1 MDKGTE
7 KDKDFITSQQEDL
20 IKQRI
25 RSEIN
30 QLYKETLELE
40 KQINLLSIEINRQ
53 IKQLLEIIV
62 RL

>member
-1 MDKGTE
+1 MDKDTE
-7 KDKDFITSQQEDL
+7 ENKVFITSQHEDL

-40 KQINLLSIEINRQ
+40 KQINLLNIEINRQ
-53 IKQLLEIIV
+53 MKQLLKIIT

>member
-1 MDKGTE
+1 MDKDME
-7 KDKDFITSQQEDL
+7 EDKVFITNQQKDL

-30 QLYKETLELE
+30 QLYIETLELE
-40 KQINLLSIEINRQ
+40 KQINLLNIEINQ
-53 IKQLLEIIV
+53 QMKQLLKIIT